1 MISKGLQFTCDIL
14 NQFIRNR
21 FSIDESMVVLNTL
34 LESSGA
40 VPQANQNKLVLS
52 LINIEKET
60 NKPFYIHNQKM
71 ANDNFS
77 AINPFERANLEILV
91 SANFDNYSEALK
103 FIDTGMLFFQLNPK
117 MDSRLYSTF
126 PTEIQKME
134 FELVKI
140 SYHQMHSLWTAM
152 GAKYQPSVVYLLRL
166 VNFQGNEPR
175 SFTPAVNA
183 TANTIN

>member
-1 MISKGLQFTCDIL
+1 MIGKGLQFICDVL
-14 NQFIRNR
+14 NQFARNR
-21 FSIDESMVVLNTL
+21 FGTSDNMVVLNSL

-40 VPQANQNKLVLS
+40 VPLANQNKLVLS

-60 NKPFYIHNQKM
+60 NKPFYVHSQKT

-77 AINPFERANLEILV
+77 AINPFERVNLELLV
-91 SANFDNYSEALK
+91 SSNFDNYADALK
-103 FIDTGMLFFQLNPK
+103 FIDTAMLFFQLNPK
-117 MDSRLYSTF
+117 IDAQTHSAF
-126 PTEIQKME
+126 PEQLHKME

-152 GAKYQPSVVYLLRL
+152 GAKYQPSVIYLLRL

-175 SFTPAVNA
+175 SFIPAVNTA
-183 TANTIN
+183 ANTIN